1 MTSYPKGA
9 PRTLC
14 DSHERMLEQGSAIAA
29 DVLAESGARTIQ
41 HGRELPDV
49 FSERQRRRAPGV
61 LFVVHRPNGE
71 TSWCFRPD
79 RPLPENPGHKYEQPC
94 KDLGGAGNVL
104 DILPSQHHL
113 IADTDVPVV
122 FVEGTKKMLSL
133 VSAARAAGEALLVV
147 SIVGCWNWL
156 HDGGK
161 PIPDLSDIPLAGR
174 KATVMYDSD
183 MLRKVE
189 VRDAARRLAEYL
201 QGRGAQTFITY
212 FEDGPDGSKVGAD
225 DFFVAGGTFA
235 ELRLLTR
242 RYAPEDFAHIRLS
255 RDAKL
260 RAMIEDLG
268 RTYET
273 MPASKRGQCSDRAT
287 MRYLI
292 DQATSGKV
300 HLSET
305 SEASGIVV
313 RAPIRRMSLSTRMG
327 RQAQS
332 NSLRRLEEGGYLTRV
347 EEPKRKIERRGAAYL
362 LYASCTESALSGHL
376 RREGDRDQHKAT
388 HKKSEEREGNPQS
401 YADSYADVHV
411 TRSPSADVPELRAPK
426 IIHTWERKDGRRV
439 VVDSEY
445 FYRLD
450 KLRQEVVMYLLDAG
464 GEAHEEELLGQFGS
478 ASTRM
483 RDFRKRKL
491 SPLLGWR
498 YTRDKETRQEVRV
511 ETGPPIIERGADGT
525 VRVLPEWRAAL
536 EEHRRATDEDGDTER
551 QAKKYRKQSE
561 NYRNRDRT
569 PADEQ
574 PNPLLGKERNKRNV
588 TARAREDRQRWV
600 EEQRQKVGTTAL
612 TFLADEIDGE
622 YGVRFQDAA
631 DRWHTLQGGS
641 ASDLWRAVHYGPF
654 VFRRVQGD
662 LFIDPEPPVGNLEPK
677 PAKATP
683 PPERK
688 MPPEANGVYV
698 HGPECDCWICA
709 DEEEGAA

>member
-1 MTSYPKGA
+1 MEFYPNRDS
-9 PRTLC
+9 RTLS
-14 DSHERMLEQGSAIAA
+14 DSHRHTLEVGSAICREAI
-29 DVLAESGARTIQ
+29 EARGVWSIE
-41 HGRELPDV
+41 RPSELPEGYN
-49 FSERQRRRAPGV
+49 ERQRRRAPGM
-61 LFVVHRPNGE
+61 LFQLHRPNGE
-71 TSWCFRPD
+71 TATVFRPD
-79 RPLPENPGHKYEQPC
+79 TPYPDKPNWKYEQMPKSSGGGNC
-94 KDLGGAGNVL
+94 LDVHPWCQQYISDL
-104 DILPSQHHL
+104 S
-113 IADTDVPVV
+113 VPVI
-122 FVEGTKKMLSL
+122 FCEGTKKADAL
-133 VSAARAAGEALLVV
+133 VTAFKRAGLPVV
-147 SIVGCWNWL
+147 VVCIVGVWNWVE
-156 HDGGK
+156 DGCK
-161 PIPDLSDIPLAGR
+161 PIADMFDILLEGR
-174 KATVMYDSD
+174 SVTIIFDSD
-183 MLRKVE
+183 LLRKWQVQL
-189 VRDAARRLAEYL
+189 AARRLADHA
-201 QGRGAQTFITY
+201 QGRGASVYMTY
-212 FEDGPDGSKVGAD
+212 LQDLPNGQKCGAD
-225 DFFVAGGTFA
+225 DFFAQGGTLM

-260 RAMIEDLG
+260 RTMIEDLG
-268 RTYET
+268 RTYEA

-292 DQATSGKV
+292 DQTTSGKV

-332 NSLRRLEEGGYLTRV
+332 NSLRRLEKRGYLTRI

-376 RREGDRDQHKAT
+376 RREGDRDQHKAK
-388 HKKSEEREGNPQS
+388 HKKSEEREGNPHS
-401 YADSYADVHV
+401 YADSYAGVHV

-439 VVDSEY
+439 VVDSQY

-464 GEAHEEELLGQFGS
+464 GEAHEEDLLERFGS

-561 NYRNRDRT
+561 DYRNRDRT

-588 TARAREDRQRWV
+588 AARAREDRQRWV

-631 DRWHTLQGGS
+631 DRWHALKGGS

-688 MPPEANGVYV
+688 MLQPNEDGIYV
-698 HGPECDCWICA
+698 HGGECDCWLCED
-709 DEEEGAA
+709 DEVVA